1 MKYFISLQLNIF
13 FAKLA
18 LKMAYFKKKI
28 ASSEKIVVIFLAEI
42 SGIGFYW
49 YNNYAREISE
59 KSLVR
64 KSVTKSR

>member
-42 SGIGFYW
+42 SGIGFY
-49 YNNYAREISE
+49 
-59 KSLVR
+59 
-64 KSVTKSR
+64 